1 MDTPYKLRVN
11 GHEHVVRVAADT
23 PLLYVLRNDLALNGP
38 KFGCG
43 LAQCGACAVLKDGR
57 EIRSCVTPVAA
68 VDGSEI
74 TTTEG
79 LGTPDRLHPLQ
90 AAFVEKQAAQC
101 GYCTSG
107 MVIAAVSLLRSNHK
121 PTEDE
126 IKRHMD
132 GHLCRCGSHVRIIEA
147 IVAAVRS
154 GVPI

>member
-1 MDTPYKLRVN
+1 
-11 GHEHVVRVAADT
+11 
-23 PLLYVLRNDLALNGP
+23 VLRNDLALNSP

-57 EIRSCVTPVAA
+57 EIRSCVTPVSS
-68 VDGSEI
+68 VVGSDI
-74 TTTEG
+74 TTSEG
-79 LGTPDRLHPLQ
+79 LGTTDRLHPLQ
-90 AAFVEKQAAQC
+90 AAFVQKQAAQC

-107 MVIAAVSLLRSNHK
+107 MVIAAVDLLRSNPK

-147 IVAAVRS
+147 IVAAARA